1 MTSQTYQSAGYGIFA
16 QGSKIFHKVSPVL
29 SARETRIS
37 YVVSFCRAD
46 AFGEDNTRTV
56 KYTKDHE
63 NVTAWEM
70 ARHEAWRQQGMLDW
84 IIKESDPN
92 VVDPEDFAQM
102 LDKSAARLQRAA
114 AIIRDEYDDAVGW
127 IDGNKEKKTK

>member
-1 MTSQTYQSAGYGIFA
+1 M
-16 QGSKIFHKVSPVL
+16 L
-29 SARETRIS
+29 SARENRIS

-46 AFGEDNTRTV
+46 AFGEDHTRTL
-56 KYTKDHE
+56 KYCKDHE

-92 VVDPEDFAQM
+92 VVDPEDFAQL